1 MRAIKL
7 IGLFLTLGCFS
18 VADVWAKITLKSE
31 LDGVSKEGY
40 FSLSWEGEVS
50 ENVILEMSPTSDFN
64 SIERDYPITRDGKI
78 SLSGYGDGEFYFR
91 LHNQSNGEKSNA
103 VVVNVEHWPLERA
116 VDFFFTGLALFILL
130 IATLIISS
138 RIKKTI

>member
-18 VADVWAKITLKSE
+18 VADAWAKITLKSE

-50 ENVILEMSPTSDFN
+50 KDVILQMSPSSDFAT
-64 SIERDYPITRDGKI
+64 IERDYPLTRDGKI
-78 SLSGYGDGEFYFR
+78 ALSGYGDGEFYFR
-91 LHNQSNGEKSNA
+91 LHNKSNGDTSNA
-103 VVVNVEHWPLERA
+103 VVVTVEHWPLDKA
-116 VDFFFTGLALFILL
+116 VDFFFTGLVLFVLL
-130 IATLIISS
+130 FATLIVSS
-138 RIKKTI
+138 RVKKTI